1 MAWYRNSRF
10 VYNALKLNLRSKT
23 FGTIPT
29 PRVHSNSS
37 SLFYNQS
44 TKCSGL
50 FGSAKSGY
58 FNGFKHHQE
67 ISSFSGFARRNY
79 HGVKTEV
86 SVEFRVG
93 KLLLGIAIIILHS
106 GMTAF
111 LYLHPVVVPYTGRK
125 HYVILSTTHEN
136 ENGEFEKRKIQ
147 PATHPDTERVR
158 SIFQHILESLE
169 REINHHELELELELE
184 RDETFKEKTIWK
196 EETDHDKDSRKKH
209 SGAKITTNHEGM
221 NWEIFVVDK
230 PWVESSCIFG
240 GKIVVY
246 TGLLNHCISDAEL
259 ATIIAHQVGHAV
271 ARHEAE
277 HWTTLLW
284 SILLVIYM
292 TIFQIL
298 FTAPEFANAISKLL
312 SRHPLLQKLWKI
324 IQATAHHLL
333 PRTALGVV
341 GLFSLVFILY
351 FGRKEIEADHIG
363 VLLMASAGYNPRVAP
378 QAYDK
383 LAKPLGD
390 WNCLATHPF
399 ARMRAK
405 LLARA
410 DVMKEADKIYNEVV
424 AGRAIQ
430 GLQ

>member
-44 TKCSGL
+44 TNKCSGL

-79 HGVKTEV
+79 HGDKTEV
-86 SVEFRVG
+86 SAESLLE
-93 KLLLGIAIIILHS
+93 KLLLLAVALILIAYRHV
-106 GMTAF
+106 
-111 LYLHPVVVPYTGRK
+111 HPVVVPYTGRK
-125 HYVILSTTHEN
+125 HYVLMSTTREN
-136 ENGEFEKRKIQ
+136 ENGEVEKRKIQ

-158 SIFQHILESLE
+158 SIFQHIIESLE
-169 REINHHELELELELE
+169 REINHHELELE

-196 EETDHDKDSRKKH
+196 EETVDDKDSRKKH
-209 SGAKITTNHEGM
+209 SGAKITTNHLEGL

-230 PWVESSCIFG
+230 PLVESSCLFD

-246 TGLLNHCISDAEL
+246 TGLLNHFNSDAEL

-277 HWTTLLW
+277 HWTALFWWSMLGFYVTL
-284 SILLVIYM
+284 
-292 TIFQIL
+292 FEIL
-298 FTAPEFANAISKLL
+298 FTAPEFANARSKLL
-312 SRHPLLQKLWKI
+312 LRHPLLQKVWKI
-324 IQATAHHLL
+324 IQARFHQLL
-333 PRTALGVV
+333 PRTTLRLGFV
-341 GLFSLVFILY
+341 GLSSLVFILY

-363 VLLMASAGYNPRVAP
+363 VLLMASAGYDPRVAP
-378 QAYDK
+378 QVYDK

-410 DVMKEADKIYNEVV
+410 DVMKEADKYTMK
-424 AGRAIQ
+424 
-430 GLQ
+430 L

>member
-44 TKCSGL
+44 TNKCSGL

-67 ISSFSGFARRNY
+67 ISSFSGYARRNY
-79 HGVKTEV
+79 HGDKTEV
-86 SVEFRVG
+86 SVESWLEKFLVPIG
-93 KLLLGIAIIILHS
+93 LILTFGILGYPHV
-106 GMTAF
+106 
-111 LYLHPVVVPYTGRK
+111 HPVVVPYTGRK
-125 HYVILSTTHEN
+125 HYVLMSTTREN
-136 ENGEFEKRKIQ
+136 EIGEVEKRKIQ
-147 PATHPDTERVR
+147 PATHPDTDRVR

-169 REINHHELELELELE
+169 REINHHELELE

-196 EETDHDKDSRKKH
+196 EETVDDKDSRKKH
-209 SGAKITTNHEGM
+209 SGAKITTNHLEGM

-230 PWVESSCIFG
+230 PLVESSYLLG

-246 TGLLNHCISDAEL
+246 TGLLNHCNSDAEL

-277 HWTTLLW
+277 DSTAFFWLLI
-284 SILLVIYM
+284 SLNVIL
-292 TIFQIL
+292 FKIL
-298 FTAPEFANAISKLL
+298 FTEPEFANARSKLL
-312 SRHPLLQKLWKI
+312 LRHPLLQKVWKI
-324 IQATAHHLL
+324 IQARAPQLL
-333 PRTALGVV
+333 PRTICLSLV
-341 GLFSLVFILY
+341 GLFSSVFILY
-351 FGRKEIEADHIG
+351 YGRKEIEADHIG
-363 VLLMASAGYNPRVAP
+363 VLLMASAGYDPRVAP
-378 QAYDK
+378 QVYDK

>member
-79 HGVKTEV
+79 HGDKTEV
-86 SVEFRVG
+86 SVESWLE
-93 KLLLGIAIIILHS
+93 KLLLLALILIAYRHV
-106 GMTAF
+106 
-111 LYLHPVVVPYTGRK
+111 HPVVVPYTGRK
-125 HYVILSTTHEN
+125 HYVLMSTTREN
-136 ENGEFEKRKIQ
+136 EIGEVEKRKIQ
-147 PATHPDTERVR
+147 PATHPDTDRVR

-184 RDETFKEKTIWK
+184 RDETLKENTIWK
-196 EETDHDKDSRKKH
+196 EETVDDKDSRKKH
-209 SGAKITTNHEGM
+209 SGAKITTNHLEGL

-230 PWVESSCIFG
+230 PLVESSYLFG

-246 TGLLNHCISDAEL
+246 TGLLNHCNSDAEL

-271 ARHEAE
+271 ARHQAE
-277 HWTTLLW
+277 NRTAFFWW
-284 SILLVIYM
+284 SMSLYVI
-292 TIFQIL
+292 IFEVL
-298 FTAPEFANAISKLL
+298 FTARKFANARSKLL
-312 SRHPLLQKLWKI
+312 LRHPLLQKVWKI
-324 IQATAHHLL
+324 IQARAPQLL
-333 PRTALGVV
+333 PRTICLSLV
-341 GLFSLVFILY
+341 GLFSSVFILY
-351 FGRKEIEADHIG
+351 YGRKEIEADHIG
-363 VLLMASAGYNPRVAP
+363 VLLMASAGYDPRVAP
-378 QAYDK
+378 QVYDK